1 MAGRQ
6 PSTGPP
12 TPDIVSTPSSTSSK
26 VAIPRL
32 KRDSDVAGWGGEGR
46 RGSSSGDKNRTS
58 HACEPC
64 RTRKTKCNGE
74 RPSCRHC
81 LDFKI
86 TCYYG
91 DGKRERAKNEI
102 RYLQERVDTYEKALE
117 TIYASGKIDNQ
128 AKLAIVAALRES
140 SNWERIEKTLKS
152 YDDTKNEVSAQEGSR
167 GFMRLDKVADDF
179 GGSTDFPHSYLGTS
193 SDMSWLQTI
202 IDDGSSGTPRSTQQ
216 TEQEEGSREIIGQ
229 GGDIGEALET
239 ARATSEGLRS
249 YHLDDLTPYVPLPS
263 LDECFGRPERK
274 IADTL
279 LDVFFST
286 VQLAFPIVF
295 RPKFMKE
302 YESYMVHHIEP
313 QPIRTWL
320 ASLNTIMAIGS
331 FYSQLTDASW
341 KSEPNNHLAYL
352 GRAKRLF
359 FCNEILFNN
368 PDQRQVQALGLLG
381 IYLLATKQV
390 NRCWNVVGLAIRN
403 SYSLGLHLSSDLT
416 RLNRVQQEI
425 RYRKFYTLMSL
436 ERLCGILTGRPT
448 YMDDKRYNIPALS
461 GINEDALSEILEAKS
476 KTTEGSQYDIIG
488 RSFDSLAY
496 SGQSEGQVPHFDQ
509 HNGFF
514 SQSTKLYKIGL
525 EILNKIY
532 CAGAVSLTWREVE
545 QIITSTTS
553 KLQKWKNEVPADL
566 FSPQVT
572 PEPDLQVQRKKVLLY
587 LDYLNTLVLLNWPCL
602 CRVKAMEAAQSRQFN
617 RAASIACVTAALDI
631 IKLLP
636 DDIRPTE
643 FWAVFPWWIVL
654 YYIVSSGMIVMMEMT
669 LQAEHIPDQKELL
682 MASGKKVLRWLNYMG
697 QTDLAARRS
706 CKMLTDL
713 MTSAAPHIGH
723 TYNAPEYATGQTEQQ
738 PQQDAYFLGPENP
751 GTLFGHNEWDTSSP
765 QAVQGFDPLSGASS
779 SLNEFFDSSQHHTLL
794 GVPGINIL
802 ARTGY
807 DNIGLL
813 SSFPFQTIADDPT
826 ATLDPMQLG
835 STDARMWNWQGFP
848 VPPSHSE
855 GHTPSQEF
863 SQQIYPI
870 GSSFTPG
877 YPVYDETTED
887 YRTSEV
893 EQEFTGTSA
902 PSPSQPLTGDPHY
915 QQRHHPSQ

>member
-1 MAGRQ
+1 MSGPQ

-12 TPDIVSTPSSTSSK
+12 TLDIVSTPSSTSSK

-64 RTRKTKCNGE
+64 RSRKTKCNGE

-86 TCYYG
+86 SCYYG
-91 DGKRERAKNEI
+91 DGKRERAKNEV
-102 RYLQERVDTYEKALE
+102 RYLQDRVDTYEAALE
-117 TIYASGKIDNQ
+117 TIYTSGKIDNQ

-140 SNWERIEKTLKS
+140 SNWERIEKTLKY
-152 YDDTKNEVSAQEGSR
+152 YDDTENEVSAQEESR

-202 IDDGSSGTPRSTQQ
+202 IDDGSSRTPQSTQQ
-216 TEQEEGSREIIGQ
+216 TKQEEGARKRIGH
-229 GGDIGEALET
+229 GGDVGETLEMTRT
-239 ARATSEGLRS
+239 ASEGLRS

-263 LDECFGRPERK
+263 LDECFEIPERK

-279 LDVFFST
+279 LDAFFST

-295 RPKFMKE
+295 RPKFIKE
-302 YESYMVHHIEP
+302 YEAYMDHHIEP
-313 QPIRTWL
+313 QPIRSWL

-331 FYSQLTDASW
+331 FYSELAEASW
-341 KSEPNNHLAYL
+341 KGEPNDHLVYL

-359 FCNEILFNN
+359 FCSEVLFNN
-368 PDQRQVQALGLLG
+368 PDERQVQALGLLG

-448 YMDDKRYNIPALS
+448 YMDDRRYNIPALS
-461 GINEDALSEILEAKS
+461 GINEDALGEILESKN
-476 KTTEGSQYDIIG
+476 KTTGFEGSQYDLIS
-488 RSFDSLAY
+488 RLFDSLAH
-496 SGQSEGQVPHFDQ
+496 SDQSQGQVPNFDQ
-509 HNGFF
+509 QNGFF

-532 CAGAVSLTWREVE
+532 YAGAVSLTWRDVE
-545 QIITSTTS
+545 QIITTTTS
-553 KLQKWKNEVPADL
+553 KLQKWKDEVPVDF

-572 PEPDLQVQRKKVLLY
+572 PEPDLQVQRNKVLLY
-587 LDYLNTLVLLNWPCL
+587 LDYLNTVVLLNWPCL
-602 CRVKAMEAAQSRQFN
+602 CRVKAMEAAQLRQFN

-643 FWAVFPWWIVL
+643 FWAVFPWWIIL

-669 LQAEHIPDQKELL
+669 LQAEHIPEQKELL

-723 TYNAPEYATGQTEQQ
+723 TYTSPPEYA
-738 PQQDAYFLGPENP
+738 YLSPENP
-751 GTLFGHNEWDTSSP
+751 GTLFGHNEWNTISP
-765 QAVQGFDPLSGASS
+765 QGVQGFDTFSGGLS
-779 SLNEFFDSSQHHTLL
+779 SLNEFFDSSQQYTLL

-813 SSFPFQTIADDPT
+813 SSFPSQTIADDLA

-835 STDARMWNWQGFP
+835 GTYARMWNWQGFP
-848 VPPSHSE
+848 VPPSHGE

-870 GSSFTPG
+870 GSSFAPG
-877 YPVYDETTED
+877 YPVYDETTEG
-887 YRTSEV
+887 YQASEV

-902 PSPSQPLTGDPHY
+902 SSPSQPLTSDPRF
-915 QQRHHPSQ
+915 QQHHHPSQ

>member
-1 MAGRQ
+1 
-6 PSTGPP
+6 
-12 TPDIVSTPSSTSSK
+12 
-26 VAIPRL
+26 
-32 KRDSDVAGWGGEGR
+32 
-46 RGSSSGDKNRTS
+46 
-58 HACEPC
+58 
-64 RTRKTKCNGE
+64 
-74 RPSCRHC
+74 
-81 LDFKI
+81 
-86 TCYYG
+86 
-91 DGKRERAKNEI
+91 
-102 RYLQERVDTYEKALE
+102 
-117 TIYASGKIDNQ
+117 
-128 AKLAIVAALRES
+128 
-140 SNWERIEKTLKS
+140 
-152 YDDTKNEVSAQEGSR
+152 
-167 GFMRLDKVADDF
+167 MRLDKVADDF

-263 LDECFGRPERK
+263 IDECFGRPERK

-302 YESYMVHHIEP
+302 YESYMVHNIEP

-488 RSFDSLAY
+488 RSFDSLAH
-496 SGQSEGQVPHFDQ
+496 SDQSEGQVPDFDQ

-532 CAGAVSLTWREVE
+532 CAGA
-545 QIITSTTS
+545 
-553 KLQKWKNEVPADL
+553 
-566 FSPQVT
+566 
-572 PEPDLQVQRKKVLLY
+572 KVLLY

-669 LQAEHIPDQKELL
+669 LQAEHIPDQKEVL
-682 MASGKKVLRWLNYMG
+682 MASGKKVLRWLDYMG

-713 MTSAAPHIGH
+713 MTSAAPRIGH
-723 TYNAPEYATGQTEQQ
+723 TYNAPEYATGQTEQH

-751 GTLFGHNEWDTSSP
+751 GTLFGPNEWDTSSP
-765 QAVQGFDPLSGASS
+765 QAVQGFDPLSGASPD
-779 SLNEFFDSSQHHTLL
+779 FFDPRQHHTLL

-826 ATLDPMQLG
+826 ATLNPMQLG

-848 VPPSHSE
+848 VPPPHSE

-870 GSSFTPG
+870 GSSFAPG
-877 YPVYDETTED
+877 YPVYDETTEG

-893 EQEFTGTSA
+893 EQQFTGTSA
-902 PSPSQPLTGDPHY
+902 PSPSQPLAGDPHY

>member
-1 MAGRQ
+1 MWLGGAAKGDEGAQVVTRIALR
-6 PSTGPP
+6 
-12 TPDIVSTPSSTSSK
+12 TPVNPAAQGKQSVTEK
-26 VAIPRL
+26 
-32 KRDSDVAGWGGEGR
+32 
-46 RGSSSGDKNRTS
+46 
-58 HACEPC
+58 
-64 RTRKTKCNGE
+64 
-74 RPSCRHC
+74 
-81 LDFKI
+81 DFKI

-91 DGKRERAKNEI
+91 DGKREKAKNET

-117 TIYASGKIDNQ
+117 TIYASDKIDGQ
-128 AKLAIVAALRES
+128 SKMAVMTALRES
-140 SNWERIEKTLKS
+140 SNWERIEKTLKY
-152 YDDTKNEVSAQEGSR
+152 YDDARNEVSAQEGSR

-202 IDDGSSGTPRSTQQ
+202 IDDPSSGTRRSSQHMDQDESTGEK
-216 TEQEEGSREIIGQ
+216 TGRGAE
-229 GGDIGEALET
+229 IGEPIDT
-239 ARATSEGLRS
+239 TRATSEGLRS
-249 YHLDDLTPYVPLPS
+249 YHLDDLTPYVPLPN
-263 LDECFGRPERK
+263 LEDCFGRPERK

-279 LDVFFST
+279 LDAFFST

-302 YESYMVHHIEP
+302 YEAYMDNNFEP
-313 QPIRTWL
+313 QPFRTWL

-331 FYSQLTDASW
+331 FYAHLTDASW
-341 KSEPNNHLAYL
+341 KGDANDHLFYL
-352 GRAKRLF
+352 GRAKTLF
-359 FCNEILFNN
+359 FRHEVLFNN

-381 IYLLATKQV
+381 IYLLATKQI

-461 GINEDALSEILEAKS
+461 GINEDALSEILES
-476 KTTEGSQYDIIG
+476 KNRAAGSEGSQYDLIG
-488 RSFDSLAY
+488 RSFDSLAH
-496 SGQSEGQVPHFDQ
+496 SDQSQSQFPHFDQ

-514 SQSTKLYKIGL
+514 SQSTKLYKLGL

-532 CAGAVSLTWREVE
+532 CAGAVSLTWRDVE

-553 KLQKWKNEVPADL
+553 KLQDWKNEVPADL

-572 PEPDLQVQRKKVLLY
+572 PGPDLQVQRKKVLLY
-587 LDYLNTLVLLNWPCL
+587 LDYLNTVVLLNWPCL

-617 RAASIACVTAALDI
+617 RAASITCVTAALDI

-636 DDIRPTE
+636 DDIRPAE
-643 FWAVFPWWIVL
+643 FWDVFPWWIIL

-669 LQAEHIPDQKELL
+669 LQAEHIPEQKELL
-682 MASGKKVLRWLNYMG
+682 MASGVKVLRWLNYMG
-697 QTDLAARRS
+697 QNDLAARRS
-706 CKMLTDL
+706 CKMLTEL
-713 MTSAAPHIGH
+713 MISAAPHIGH
-723 TYNAPEYATGQTEQQ
+723 TYEPPPEYASSQTERQ
-738 PQQDAYFLGPENP
+738 PQQETYFLGPENP
-751 GTLFGHNEWDTSSP
+751 GTLFGHNEWNTSSP
-765 QAVQGFDPLSGASS
+765 QGVQGFDSLSGGSS
-779 SLNEFFDSSQHHTLL
+779 SLNEFSDSSQHHTLL

-813 SSFPFQTIADDPT
+813 SSFPFQTIADDP
-826 ATLDPMQLG
+826 AAALDPMQLG
-835 STDARMWNWQGFP
+835 STDARMWNWQDFP
-848 VPPSHSE
+848 VPPSHGSE

-863 SQQIYPI
+863 TQQIYPI
-870 GSSFTPG
+870 ESSFTPG
-877 YPVYDETTED
+877 YPVYDESTED
-887 YRTSEV
+887 YQASEV

-902 PSPSQPLTGDPHY
+902 PSPSRPLPSNPSY
-915 QQRHHPSQ
+915 QHRPSQ

>member
-1 MAGRQ
+1 
-6 PSTGPP
+6 
-12 TPDIVSTPSSTSSK
+12 
-26 VAIPRL
+26 
-32 KRDSDVAGWGGEGR
+32 
-46 RGSSSGDKNRTS
+46 
-58 HACEPC
+58 
-64 RTRKTKCNGE
+64 
-74 RPSCRHC
+74 
-81 LDFKI
+81 
-86 TCYYG
+86 
-91 DGKRERAKNEI
+91 
-102 RYLQERVDTYEKALE
+102 
-117 TIYASGKIDNQ
+117 
-128 AKLAIVAALRES
+128 
-140 SNWERIEKTLKS
+140 
-152 YDDTKNEVSAQEGSR
+152 
-167 GFMRLDKVADDF
+167 MRLDKVADDF

-216 TEQEEGSREIIGQ
+216 MEQDEILKERMGQ
-229 GGDIGEALET
+229 SGDMGESLEA
-239 ARATSEGLRS
+239 ARAASEGLRS

-263 LDECFGRPERK
+263 LHECFGRPERK

-279 LDVFFST
+279 LDAFFGT

-295 RPKFMKE
+295 RPKFIKE
-302 YESYMVHHIEP
+302 YEAYMDHNIEP

-341 KSEPNNHLAYL
+341 KGEPNDHLLYL
-352 GRAKRLF
+352 GRAKSLF
-359 FCNEILFNN
+359 FCNEVLFNN

-403 SYSLGLHLSSDLT
+403 SYSIGLHLSSDLT

-461 GINEDALSEILEAKS
+461 GINEDTLSEILEGKNNV
-476 KTTEGSQYDIIG
+476 TEFAGPQYDVIG
-488 RSFDSLAY
+488 RSFDSLAH
-496 SGQSEGQVPHFDQ
+496 SEPSQGQFSRFDQ
-509 HNGFF
+509 QNGFF

-532 CAGAVSLTWREVE
+532 CAGAVSLTWRDVE
-545 QIITSTTS
+545 QIITSTTL
-553 KLQKWKNEVPADL
+553 KLQEWKNEVPADI
-566 FSPQVT
+566 FAPQVT
-572 PEPDLQVQRKKVLLY
+572 PEANLQVQRKKILLY
-587 LDYLNTLVLLNWPCL
+587 LDYLNTVVLLNWPCL
-602 CRVKAMEAAQSRQFN
+602 CRVKAVEAAQSRQFN

-643 FWAVFPWWIVL
+643 FWDVFPWWIIL

-669 LQAEHIPDQKELL
+669 LQAEHMPERKELL
-682 MASGKKVLRWLNYMG
+682 MASGVKVLRWLSYMG
-697 QTDLAARRS
+697 RNDLAARRS
-706 CKMLTDL
+706 CKMLTEL
-713 MTSAAPHIGH
+713 MASAAPHIGH
-723 TYNAPEYATGQTEQQ
+723 TYNPPPEYAAGLTQY
-738 PQQDAYFLGPENP
+738 PQQQETYFFGPENP
-751 GTLFGHNEWDTSSP
+751 GTLFGHNEWNIGAA
-765 QAVQGFDPLSGASS
+765 QGMQGFDLLSGGSS
-779 SLNEFFDSSQHHTLL
+779 SLNEFSDSSQSHTLL

-813 SSFPFQTIADDPT
+813 SSFPFQTIADDP
-826 ATLDPMQLG
+826 AAALDPMQLG
-835 STDARMWNWQGFP
+835 DTDARMWNWQSFP
-848 VPPSHSE
+848 VPPPHGSE

-870 GSSFTPG
+870 GSTFTPS
-877 YPVYDETTED
+877 YTVYETTED
-887 YRTSEV
+887 YQASEV
-893 EQEFTGTSA
+893 EQEFAGTSA
-902 PSPSQPLTGDPHY
+902 PSPSQPLSGDPRY
-915 QQRHHPSQ
+915 QHHRPSQ

>member
-12 TPDIVSTPSSTSSK
+12 TPDLVSTPSSTSSK

-46 RGSSSGDKNRTS
+46 RGSSGGEKNRTS

-64 RTRKTKCNGE
+64 RSRKTKCNGE

-81 LDFKI
+81 IDFKI
-86 TCYYG
+86 NCHYG
-91 DGKRERAKNEI
+91 DGKREKAKNEV

-117 TIYASGKIDNQ
+117 TIYASGKLDHQ
-128 AKLAIVAALRES
+128 AKLAIVTALRES
-140 SNWERIEKTLKS
+140 SNWERIEKALKS
-152 YDDTKNEVSAQEGSR
+152 HDDTENEVSAQEGSR

-179 GGSTDFPHSYLGTS
+179 GGSPDFPHSYLGNS

-202 IDDGSSGTPRSTQQ
+202 IDDGSTGTPRSTQH
-216 TEQEEGSREIIGQ
+216 TEQEDSVRERTVH
-229 GGDIGEALET
+229 GGDTGETLE
-239 ARATSEGLRS
+239 AIRAASEGLRS
-249 YHLDDLTPYVPLPS
+249 YHLDDLTPNVPLPS

-279 LDVFFST
+279 LDAFFGT

-295 RPKFMKE
+295 RPKFLKE
-302 YESYMVHHIEP
+302 YEEYMDHHIEP

-341 KSEPNNHLAYL
+341 KDEPKDHLVYL
-352 GRAKRLF
+352 GRANRLF
-359 FCNEILFNN
+359 FSNEVLFNN

-390 NRCWNVVGLAIRN
+390 NRCWNVIGLAIRN
-403 SYSLGLHLSSDLT
+403 SYSLGLHLASDLS

-448 YMDDKRYNIPALS
+448 YMDDRRYNIPALS
-461 GINEDALSEILEAKS
+461 GINEDTLGEILES
-476 KTTEGSQYDIIG
+476 KNKTPDFEGSQYDFIG
-488 RSFDSLAY
+488 RSFDSLAH
-496 SGQSEGQVPHFDQ
+496 SDQSQGQVPHFDQ
-509 HNGFF
+509 QNGFF
-514 SQSTKLYKIGL
+514 SQSTKLYKISL

-532 CAGAVSLTWREVE
+532 CAGAVSLNWRDVE

-553 KLQKWKNEVPADL
+553 KLRKWKNEVPADL

-572 PEPDLQVQRKKVLLY
+572 PEPDLQVQRKKILLY
-587 LDYLNTLVLLNWPCL
+587 MDYLNTVVLLNWPCL
-602 CRVKAMEAAQSRQFN
+602 CRVKAVEAAQSRQFN
-617 RAASIACVTAALDI
+617 REASITCVTAALDI

-636 DDIRPTE
+636 DDLRPTD

-669 LQAEHIPDQKELL
+669 LQAEHIPERKELL
-682 MASGKKVLRWLNYMG
+682 MASGKKVLRWLNHMG

-706 CKMLTDL
+706 CTMLTDL
-713 MTSAAPHIGH
+713 MKSAAPRIGH
-723 TYNAPEYATGQTEQQ
+723 TYNPPPEYAAEQTEEK
-738 PQQDAYFLGPENP
+738 PQQDTYFLSPENP
-751 GTLFGHNEWDTSSP
+751 GTLFIHNEWNANSP
-765 QAVQGFDPLSGASS
+765 QGVQGFDPFSGGTS

-813 SSFPFQTIADDPT
+813 SSFPFQTIADDP
-826 ATLDPMQLG
+826 AVTLDPMQLG
-835 STDARMWNWQGFP
+835 NTDAQLWNWQGFP

-870 GSSFTPG
+870 GSNFTPG
-877 YPVYDETTED
+877 FPVYDETTED
-887 YRTSEV
+887 YQTSEV
-893 EQEFTGTSA
+893 EQEFAGASA
-902 PSPSQPLTGDPHY
+902 PSPSQGDPRY
-915 QQRHHPSQ
+915 Q

>member
-1 MAGRQ
+1 
-6 PSTGPP
+6 
-12 TPDIVSTPSSTSSK
+12 
-26 VAIPRL
+26 
-32 KRDSDVAGWGGEGR
+32 
-46 RGSSSGDKNRTS
+46 
-58 HACEPC
+58 
-64 RTRKTKCNGE
+64 
-74 RPSCRHC
+74 
-81 LDFKI
+81 
-86 TCYYG
+86 
-91 DGKRERAKNEI
+91 
-102 RYLQERVDTYEKALE
+102 
-117 TIYASGKIDNQ
+117 
-128 AKLAIVAALRES
+128 
-140 SNWERIEKTLKS
+140 
-152 YDDTKNEVSAQEGSR
+152 
-167 GFMRLDKVADDF
+167 
-179 GGSTDFPHSYLGTS
+179 
-193 SDMSWLQTI
+193 
-202 IDDGSSGTPRSTQQ
+202 
-216 TEQEEGSREIIGQ
+216 
-229 GGDIGEALET
+229 
-239 ARATSEGLRS
+239 
-249 YHLDDLTPYVPLPS
+249 
-263 LDECFGRPERK
+263 
-274 IADTL
+274 
-279 LDVFFST
+279 
-286 VQLAFPIVF
+286 
-295 RPKFMKE
+295 
-302 YESYMVHHIEP
+302 
-313 QPIRTWL
+313 
-320 ASLNTIMAIGS
+320 
-331 FYSQLTDASW
+331 
-341 KSEPNNHLAYL
+341 
-352 GRAKRLF
+352 
-359 FCNEILFNN
+359 
-368 PDQRQVQALGLLG
+368 
-381 IYLLATKQV
+381 
-390 NRCWNVVGLAIRN
+390 
-403 SYSLGLHLSSDLT
+403 
-416 RLNRVQQEI
+416 
-425 RYRKFYTLMSL
+425 
-436 ERLCGILTGRPT
+436 
-448 YMDDKRYNIPALS
+448 MDDKRYNIPALS
-461 GINEDALSEILEAKS
+461 GINEDALGEILEAKS
-476 KTTEGSQYDIIG
+476 KPTEGSQYDIIG
-488 RSFDSLAY
+488 RSFDSLAH
-496 SGQSEGQVPHFDQ
+496 SDQSEGQVPHFDQ

-553 KLQKWKNEVPADL
+553 KLQKWKDEVPADL

-765 QAVQGFDPLSGASS
+765 QAVQGFDPLPGAPS

-826 ATLDPMQLG
+826 ATLNPMQLG

-848 VPPSHSE
+848 VPPPHSE

-893 EQEFTGTSA
+893 EQQFTGTSA

-915 QQRHHPSQ
+915 QRRHHPSQ

>member
-1 MAGRQ
+1 MAAQFSNTKTLLTCVGGLLPK
-6 PSTGPP
+6 PS
-12 TPDIVSTPSSTSSK
+12 I
-26 VAIPRL
+26 L
-32 KRDSDVAGWGGEGR
+32 Y
-46 RGSSSGDKNRTS
+46 
-58 HACEPC
+58 
-64 RTRKTKCNGE
+64 
-74 RPSCRHC
+74 RPFCRHC

-91 DGKRERAKNEI
+91 DGKREKAKNEV
-102 RYLQERVDTYEKALE
+102 RYLQERVDTYEKVLE
-117 TIYASGKIDNQ
+117 TIYASGKTDNQ

-140 SNWERIEKTLKS
+140 SNWERIEKNLR
-152 YDDTKNEVSAQEGSR
+152 YHDDTKNEVSAQEGSR

-179 GGSTDFPHSYLGTS
+179 GGSTNFPHSYLGTS
-193 SDMSWLQTI
+193 SDVSWLQTI
-202 IDDGSSGTPRSTQQ
+202 IDDGSGTPRSTQQ
-216 TEQEEGSREIIGQ
+216 TEQEDGTRESIGL
-229 GGDIGEALET
+229 GGDIGETLEIT
-239 ARATSEGLRS
+239 RATSEGLRS
-249 YHLDDLTPYVPLPS
+249 YHLDDLTPDVPLPS
-263 LDECFGRPERK
+263 LKECLTRPERK

-279 LDVFFST
+279 LEAFFST

-295 RPKFMKE
+295 RPKFIKE
-302 YESYMVHHIEP
+302 YEGYMDHDIEP

-331 FYSQLTDASW
+331 FYAQLTDASW
-341 KSEPNNHLAYL
+341 KAEPNDHLFYL
-352 GRAKRLF
+352 GRAKTLF
-359 FCNEILFNN
+359 FCNEVLFNN

-381 IYLLATKQV
+381 VYLLATKQV
-390 NRCWNVVGLAIRN
+390 NRCWNVLGLAIRN

-461 GINEDALSEILEAKS
+461 GINEDTLGEILES
-476 KTTEGSQYDIIG
+476 KNKPPGFEGSQYDLIG
-488 RSFDSLAY
+488 QSFDTLAQVDQL
-496 SGQSEGQVPHFDQ
+496 QSPGQVPHFDQ
-509 HNGFF
+509 QNGFF

-532 CAGAVSLTWREVE
+532 CAGAVSLTWRDVE
-545 QIITSTTS
+545 QIVTSTTS
-553 KLQKWKNEVPADL
+553 KLEEWKNEVPADL
-566 FSPQVT
+566 FTPQVT
-572 PEPDLQVQRKKVLLY
+572 PEPDLQVQRKKILLY
-587 LDYLNTLVLLNWPCL
+587 LDYLNTVVLLNWPCL
-602 CRVKAMEAAQSRQFN
+602 CRVKDMEAAQSRQFN
-617 RAASIACVTAALDI
+617 RTASISCVTAALDI

-636 DDIRPTE
+636 DDIRPAD

-669 LQAEHIPDQKELL
+669 LQAEHIPEQKDLL
-682 MASGKKVLRWLNYMG
+682 MASGEKVLRWLDYLG

-713 MTSAAPHIGH
+713 MISAAPHIGR
-723 TYNAPEYATGQTEQQ
+723 TYNPIGSATGQTEQY
-738 PQQDAYFLGPENP
+738 PQQESYYFGPENP
-751 GTLFGHNEWDTSSP
+751 GALFGHHEWNTSSP
-765 QAVQGFDPLSGASS
+765 QGVQGLDTFAGGTS
-779 SLNEFFDSSQHHTLL
+779 SLNEFFDSSQPHTLL

-813 SSFPFQTIADDPT
+813 SSFPFQTIADVPT

-835 STDARMWNWQGFP
+835 STDARMWNWHFS
-848 VPPSHSE
+848 VPPSHSD

-870 GSSFTPG
+870 GSGFTPS
-877 YPVYDETTED
+877 YPVYNENTTEG
-887 YRTSEV
+887 YQPSEV
-893 EQEFTGTSA
+893 EPDFTGPSA
-902 PSPSQPLTGDPHY
+902 PSPSQPGDRRY
-915 QQRHHPSQ
+915 

>member
-1 MAGRQ
+1 
-6 PSTGPP
+6 
-12 TPDIVSTPSSTSSK
+12 
-26 VAIPRL
+26 
-32 KRDSDVAGWGGEGR
+32 
-46 RGSSSGDKNRTS
+46 
-58 HACEPC
+58 
-64 RTRKTKCNGE
+64 
-74 RPSCRHC
+74 
-81 LDFKI
+81 
-86 TCYYG
+86 
-91 DGKRERAKNEI
+91 
-102 RYLQERVDTYEKALE
+102 
-117 TIYASGKIDNQ
+117 
-128 AKLAIVAALRES
+128 
-140 SNWERIEKTLKS
+140 
-152 YDDTKNEVSAQEGSR
+152 
-167 GFMRLDKVADDF
+167 MRLDKVADDF

-239 ARATSEGLRS
+239 ARATSEGLYELHFRDQWAPLANAVQTILPSRRPNAHILDEQKGFSFAMRS
-249 YHLDDLTPYVPLPS
+249 YLT
-263 LDECFGRPERK
+263 
-274 IADTL
+274 TL
-279 LDVFFST
+279 
-286 VQLAFPIVF
+286 I
-295 RPKFMKE
+295 
-302 YESYMVHHIEP
+302 
-313 QPIRTWL
+313 
-320 ASLNTIMAIGS
+320 
-331 FYSQLTDASW
+331 
-341 KSEPNNHLAYL
+341 
-352 GRAKRLF
+352 
-359 FCNEILFNN
+359 
-368 PDQRQVQALGLLG
+368 
-381 IYLLATKQV
+381 
-390 NRCWNVVGLAIRN
+390 
-403 SYSLGLHLSSDLT
+403 SD
-416 RLNRVQQEI
+416 RVQQEI